1 MTTSDTGN
9 PAAILEEAR
18 QRGGAT
24 LDEHQSKRLLACFGV
39 PVVRE
44 AVAADP
50 KAAARVAAELGF
62 PAVLKAWGN
71 TLAHKTEVSGVVL
84 DLRSPAEVETAGAR
98 LLRIPGTEGLLVQD
112 QVQGNRELV
121 AGLTRKPGFGPCVMF
136 GVGGILTE
144 LVADAVFRIAP
155 LSENDAAAMI
165 ADIRLVEMLGPFR
178 GQAAVDTE
186 ALARILMSLGEIGLR
201 YPEVAQIDINPI
213 KVRPDGTLVAV
224 DALVVRRDAAGT
236 DDKPPQARPAAGSLA
251 PFFSPESV
259 AIVGAS
265 AVPGKP
271 GHEVVRNILANGYEG
286 RLYLVNP
293 QGGEILGLPVHASL
307 ASLPETPDLAVV
319 IVPARA
325 CPGVLRECVA
335 RGIRQAVVSA
345 GGFAEYDEGGV
356 GLQEELEE
364 IIRTSGIRVLGPNT
378 AGHTSTPYR
387 FTSGFFPLGAIR
399 PGTVSYVSQTGNFCT
414 HTMKRILTGEHFGV
428 ARVMGLGNAI
438 DIDESDALEYVADDP
453 ETKAVVMYLE
463 GFRRPRRFLEVARA
477 ARRRKPVVVLKSGS
491 SEAGGRAALTHTAS
505 LAADD
510 RLVDGLLRQAGVV
523 RIRDYGELIMAG
535 KVLTMSPLPAGNRVG
550 FLAPSGAMLVTLTD
564 LCGRLGLEVPTLEDH
579 TIRRLEEISP
589 PLIRMRNPVDIWAA
603 ASARG
608 VEFGYREGMRA
619 LLEDPNI
626 DAVVPILLLTGDTGV
641 PSYEFI
647 LDLAA
652 AHPGKPILVG
662 FSGEQR
668 YVDECRAY
676 LEPRGIPTFLEIEE
690 PFAALRILTGC
701 RRSLT
706 AP

>member
-1 MTTSDTGN
+1 MTNNDAD
-9 PAAILEEAR
+9 PAAILQQAR
-18 QRGGAT
+18 RQGRTT
-24 LDEHQSKRLLACFGV
+24 LDEHQSKRLLASFGI
-39 PVVRE
+39 PVARE
-44 AVAADP
+44 AVVADP
-50 KAAARVAAELGF
+50 PAAAAAAVGLGF
-62 PAVLKAWGN
+62 PVVLKAWGSS
-71 TLAHKTEVSGVVL
+71 LAHKTEASGVVL
-84 DLRSPAEVETAGAR
+84 DLRSPAEVQAAGAR
-98 LLRIPGTEGLLVQD
+98 LLGIPGAEGLLVQE
-112 QVQGNRELV
+112 QVPGDRELV
-121 AGLTRKPGFGPCVMF
+121 CGLTRVPGFGPCVMF
-136 GVGGILTE
+136 GVGGVLTE
-144 LVADAVFRIAP
+144 LVADAVFRLAP
-155 LSENDAAAMI
+155 LSTEEAAGMI
-165 ADIRLVEMLGPFR
+165 TDIRLARMLGPFR
-178 GQAAVDTE
+178 GQAAADTKG
-186 ALARILMSLGEIGLR
+186 LGRILVALGEIALR
-201 YPEVAQIDINPI
+201 HPAVAQIDINPI

-224 DALVVRRDAAGT
+224 DALAVLQDEVPANDE
-236 DDKPPQARPAAGSLA
+236 PPPARPAAGSLA
-251 PFFSPESV
+251 PFFSPDSV
-259 AIVGAS
+259 VIVGAS
-265 AVPGKP
+265 SAPGKP
-271 GHEVVRNILANGYEG
+271 GHEVVRNILANGYQG

-293 QGGEILGLPVHASL
+293 QGGEILGQPVHASL
-307 ASLPETPDLAVV
+307 AALPEIPDLAVV

-356 GLQEELEE
+356 DLQEELGE
-364 IIRTSGIRVLGPNT
+364 IIRASGIRVLGPNT

-399 PGTVSYVSQTGNFCT
+399 AGRVSYVTQTGNFCT

-438 DIDESDALEYVADDP
+438 DIDESDALEYMADDP
-453 ETKAVVMYLE
+453 ETHAVVMYLE

-477 ARRRKPVVVLKSGS
+477 TRRRKPVVVLKSGS

-510 RLVDGLLRQAGVV
+510 RVVDGLLRQAGVV

-535 KVLTMSPLPAGNRVG
+535 KVLAMSPLPAANRVG

-564 LCGRLGLEVPTLEDH
+564 LCGRLGLEVPTLEDR

-589 PLIRMRNPVDIWAA
+589 PLIKMRNPVDIWAA

-608 VEFGYREGMRA
+608 VEFGYREGMQA

-626 DAVVPILLLTGDTGV
+626 DAVVPILLLSGDTGI
-641 PSYEFI
+641 PSYDFI

-652 AHPGKPILVG
+652 AHPDKPILVG
-662 FSGEQR
+662 FSGEQH

-690 PFAALRILTGC
+690 SFAALRILAGC